1 MSENVKDALAFQ
13 WHKLSYLPKNSLVND
28 LGSHG
33 TGKIQAPEP
42 PKTPIKAILESIFTA
57 FKI

>member
-1 MSENVKDALAFQ
+1 MILVVTVQERF
-13 WHKLSYLPKNSLVND
+13 YL
-28 LGSHG
+28 
-33 TGKIQAPEP
+33 QAPEA